1 MGTINGNH
9 IMHSFRD
16 MECDFVILD
25 HFLPFYLTNNLENQ
39 NFEKMKNMPEYIIIL
54 YMCIINNNHMM
65 NDSWDMEHDRQNF
78 LLFWTTFCS
87 FNPLTTRKIKMLENK
102 KTHEDIIILPK
113 CTKTYDHMLHCSWDR
128 ARDGSNFYFQ
138 F

>member
-1 MGTINGNH
+1 
-9 IMHSFRD
+9 

-65 NDSWDMEHDRQNF
+65 NHSWDMEHDRQNF
-78 LLFWTTFCS
+78 
-87 FNPLTTRKIKMLENK
+87 
-102 KTHEDIIILPK
+102 
-113 CTKTYDHMLHCSWDR
+113 
-128 ARDGSNFYFQ
+128 
-138 F
+138 